1 MKEDDT
7 VKVGDVLAKIKA
19 GEAPAQPAEKDSC
32 DPKQE
37 DAGAGAAPVES
48 TAVDKE
54 TQGDSGALC
63 QPVSEL
69 GMSCSNL
76 TKGGSVSYSLHSC
89 SGVSS
94 RCKAGKALLSH
105 QNRTA

>member
-19 GEAPAQPAEKDSC
+19 GEAPAQPAEKDSR

-54 TQGDSGALC
+54 TQGDSG
-63 QPVSEL
+63 V
-69 GMSCSNL
+69 
-76 TKGGSVSYSLHSC
+76 
-89 SGVSS
+89 
-94 RCKAGKALLSH
+94 
-105 QNRTA
+105 